1 MTDGTSQPMVFGDI
15 HELLRKVNGESEPA
29 YMWQSEKPKE
39 EVKPEEPSPA
49 SEQQGQKNDKE
60 KPPSKE
66 NLETDKEQIPV
77 AEPGQKEKPRKS
89 RVKPPPPKTER
100 EEERKAAENV
110 KEIPKAKISALPSK
124 KDIQS
129 QIESFSYAME
139 KGHRHW
145 VFLPDEVCVTLEIVY
160 GRNRLSAIFT
170 ALAKA
175 FIDANKDELR
185 RLITHRTN
193 LLQ

>member
-15 HELLRKVNGESEPA
+15 HELLRKVNGESQPA
-29 YMWQSEKPKE
+29 YMWQSDKPKE
-39 EVKPEEPSPA
+39 EVKPEEPSQAP
-49 SEQQGQKNDKE
+49 EQRSQKDDKE
-60 KPPSKE
+60 KPPSTD
-66 NLETDKEQIPV
+66 NLETDKEQKPV
-77 AEPGQKEKPRKS
+77 AESSQKEKPRKS
-89 RVKPPPPKTER
+89 KAKPSPSKTEK
-100 EEERKAAENV
+100 EDEKVAEKV
-110 KEIPKAKISALPSK
+110 KERSNAKISVLPSK
-124 KDIQS
+124 ENIQA
-129 QIESFSYAME
+129 QIESFSYAIE

-145 VFLPDEVCVTLEIVY
+145 VYLPDEVFVTLEIVY

-185 RLITHRTN
+185 QLIAHRTN

>member
-49 SEQQGQKNDKE
+49 SEQQGQTNGKE
-60 KPPSKE
+60 KSPSKE

>member
-77 AEPGQKEKPRKS
+77 TEPGQKEKPRKS

-129 QIESFSYAME
+129 QIESFSYTVE

-145 VFLPDEVCVTLEIVY
+145 VFLPDEVFVTLEIVY

>member
-1 MTDGTSQPMVFGDI
+1 MVFGDI

-49 SEQQGQKNDKE
+49 SEQQGQKNGKE
-60 KPPSKE
+60 KSPSKE

-129 QIESFSYAME
+129 QI
-139 KGHRHW
+139 
-145 VFLPDEVCVTLEIVY
+145 LPDEVFATLETVY
-160 GRNRLSAIFT
+160 GSNRLSAVFT
-170 ALAKA
+170 ALARV
-175 FIDANKDELR
+175 FIDANKEELR
-185 RLITHRTN
+185 RLIAHRTN

>member
-15 HELLRKVNGESEPA
+15 HELLRKVNGESQPA
-29 YMWQSEKPKE
+29 YMWQSDKPKE
-39 EVKPEEPSPA
+39 EVKPEEPSQAP
-49 SEQQGQKNDKE
+49 EQRSQKDDKE
-60 KPPSKE
+60 KPPSTD
-66 NLETDKEQIPV
+66 NLETDKEQKPV
-77 AEPGQKEKPRKS
+77 VESSQKEKPRKS
-89 RVKPPPPKTER
+89 KAKPSPSKTEK
-100 EEERKAAENV
+100 EDEKAAEKV
-110 KEIPKAKISALPSK
+110 KERSNAKISALPSK
-124 KDIQS
+124 ENIQA

-145 VFLPDEVCVTLEIVY
+145 VYLPDEVFVTLEIVY

-175 FIDANKDELR
+175 FLDANKDELR

>member
-1 MTDGTSQPMVFGDI
+1 MTDGTSRPMVFGDI

-29 YMWQSEKPKE
+29 YMWQRDKSKE

-49 SEQQGQKNDKE
+49 SEQQGQKNGKE
-60 KPPSKE
+60 KSPSKE

-170 ALAKA
+170 VLAKA

>member
-1 MTDGTSQPMVFGDI
+1 MTDGTPQPMVFGDI

-29 YMWQSEKPKE
+29 YMWQSDKPKE

-49 SEQQGQKNDKE
+49 SEQQGQKDDKE

-77 AEPGQKEKPRKS
+77 AEPGLKEKPRKS

-145 VFLPDEVCVTLEIVY
+145 VFLPDEVFVTLEIVY

>member
-15 HELLRKVNGESEPA
+15 HELLRKVNGESQPA
-29 YMWQSEKPKE
+29 YMWQSDKPKE
-39 EVKPEEPSPA
+39 EVKPEEPSQAP
-49 SEQQGQKNDKE
+49 EQRSQKDDKE
-60 KPPSKE
+60 KPPSTD
-66 NLETDKEQIPV
+66 NLETDKEQKPV
-77 AEPGQKEKPRKS
+77 AESSQKEKPRKS
-89 RVKPPPPKTER
+89 KAEPSPSKTEK
-100 EEERKAAENV
+100 EDEKAAEKV
-110 KEIPKAKISALPSK
+110 KERSNAKISALPSK
-124 KDIQS
+124 ENIQA
-129 QIESFSYAME
+129 QIESFSYAIE

-145 VFLPDEVCVTLEIVY
+145 VYLPDEVFVTLEIVY

-185 RLITHRTN
+185 QLIAHRTN

>member
-66 NLETDKEQIPV
+66 NLETDKEQMPV
-77 AEPGQKEKPRKS
+77 AEPGQKEKPR
-89 RVKPPPPKTER
+89 
-100 EEERKAAENV
+100 
-110 KEIPKAKISALPSK
+110 
-124 KDIQS
+124 
-129 QIESFSYAME
+129 
-139 KGHRHW
+139 
-145 VFLPDEVCVTLEIVY
+145 
-160 GRNRLSAIFT
+160 
-170 ALAKA
+170 
-175 FIDANKDELR
+175 
-185 RLITHRTN
+185 
-193 LLQ
+193 

>member
-1 MTDGTSQPMVFGDI
+1 MV
-15 HELLRKVNGESEPA
+15 
-29 YMWQSEKPKE
+29 
-39 EVKPEEPSPA
+39 
-49 SEQQGQKNDKE
+49 
-60 KPPSKE
+60 PPVP
-66 NLETDKEQIPV
+66 TPV
-77 AEPGQKEKPRKS
+77 
-89 RVKPPPPKTER
+89 T
-100 EEERKAAENV
+100 
-110 KEIPKAKISALPSK
+110 KISALPSK

>member
-1 MTDGTSQPMVFGDI
+1 MTDGTPQPMVFGDI

-29 YMWQSEKPKE
+29 YMWQSDKPKE

>member
-29 YMWQSEKPKE
+29 YMWQSDKPKE
-39 EVKPEEPSPA
+39 EVKPEEPFPA
-49 SEQQGQKNDKE
+49 EEKQSQKDDKE
-60 KPPSKE
+60 KCPSTE
-66 NLETDKEQIPV
+66 DSETDKEPSIET
-77 AEPGQKEKPRKS
+77 EPCQKEKPRKS
-89 RVKPPPPKTER
+89 RVKPPPAKPER

>member
-15 HELLRKVNGESEPA
+15 HELLRKVNGESQPA
-29 YMWQSEKPKE
+29 YMWQSDKPKE
-39 EVKPEEPSPA
+39 EVKPEEPSQAP
-49 SEQQGQKNDKE
+49 EQRSQKDDKE
-60 KPPSKE
+60 KPPSTD
-66 NLETDKEQIPV
+66 NLETDKEQKPV
-77 AEPGQKEKPRKS
+77 AESSQKEKPRKS
-89 RVKPPPPKTER
+89 KAKPSPSKTEK
-100 EEERKAAENV
+100 EDEKATEKV
-110 KEIPKAKISALPSK
+110 KERSNAKISALPSK
-124 KDIQS
+124 ENIQA
-129 QIESFSYAME
+129 QIESFSYAIE

-145 VFLPDEVCVTLEIVY
+145 VYLPDEVFVTLEIVY

-185 RLITHRTN
+185 QLIAHRTN

>member
-145 VFLPDEVCVTLEIVY
+145 VFLPDEVFVTLEIVY

-185 RLITHRTN
+185 QLIAHRTN

>member
-49 SEQQGQKNDKE
+49 SEQQGQKNGKE
-60 KPPSKE
+60 KSPSKE

-145 VFLPDEVCVTLEIVY
+145 VFLPDEVFVTLEIVY

>member
-15 HELLRKVNGESEPA
+15 HELLRKVNGESQPA
-29 YMWQSEKPKE
+29 YMWQSDKPKE
-39 EVKPEEPSPA
+39 EVKPEEPSQAP
-49 SEQQGQKNDKE
+49 EQRSQKDDKE
-60 KPPSKE
+60 KPPSTD
-66 NLETDKEQIPV
+66 NLETDKEQKPV
-77 AEPGQKEKPRKS
+77 AESSQKEKPRKS
-89 RVKPPPPKTER
+89 KAEPSPSKTEK
-100 EEERKAAENV
+100 EDEKAAEKV
-110 KEIPKAKISALPSK
+110 KERSNAKISALPSK
-124 KDIQS
+124 ENIQA
-129 QIESFSYAME
+129 QIESFSYAIE

-145 VFLPDEVCVTLEIVY
+145 VYLPDEIFVTLEIVY

-185 RLITHRTN
+185 QLIAHRTN

>member
-15 HELLRKVNGESEPA
+15 HELLRKVNGESQPA
-29 YMWQSEKPKE
+29 YMWQSDKPKE
-39 EVKPEEPSPA
+39 EVNPEEPSQAP
-49 SEQQGQKNDKE
+49 EQRSQKDDKE
-60 KPPSKE
+60 KPPSTD
-66 NLETDKEQIPV
+66 NLETDKEQKPV
-77 AEPGQKEKPRKS
+77 AESSQKEKPRKS
-89 RVKPPPPKTER
+89 KAKQSPSKTEK
-100 EEERKAAENV
+100 EDEKAAEKV
-110 KEIPKAKISALPSK
+110 KERSNAKISALPSK
-124 KDIQS
+124 ENIQA
-129 QIESFSYAME
+129 QIESFSYAIE

-145 VFLPDEVCVTLEIVY
+145 VYLPDEVFVTLEIVY

-185 RLITHRTN
+185 QLIAHRTN